1 MKLGVIGTG
10 MIATEFL
17 PYLVNMPELE
27 VQAVLSTPRSLEKA
41 KKLCREYHIPC
52 ATDRFEKLCDAGVD
66 TVYIAVPN
74 LLHRDYCVRAIE
86 AGLNVIVEKPLASR
100 IEEVRELKALAK
112 DRRRFLFEAIT
123 TLYLPAYQKIAEW
136 LPRIGEVKLVQSQF
150 CQFSSRYRAFQRGE
164 IAPVFDPK
172 QAGGAMMDLNLYN
185 LHYVMGLFG
194 VPESADY
201 RPELERGIDTSGV
214 TLLCYP
220 GFSALC
226 TSAKSCGGAGWGLI
240 QGTDGCIR
248 SLGTP
253 NHVGDIVLELY
264 DGTREVFSG
273 TSLEE
278 RALPEMRAFARA
290 IQEEDY
296 AFCWQQLER
305 SAAVSEVQTAAR
317 RSAGIL
323 FPGE

>member
-52 ATDRFEKLCDAGVD
+52 ATDRFEVLCAAGVD

-86 AGLNVIVEKPLASR
+86 SGLNVIVEKPLASR
-100 IEEVRELKALAK
+100 IEEVRELETLAK

-123 TLYLPAYQKIAEW
+123 TLYLPAYQKIADW
-136 LPRIGEVKLVQSQF
+136 LPRIGDVKLVQSQF

-194 VPESADY
+194 APESADY

-214 TLLCYP
+214 TLLRYP

-253 NHVGDIVLELY
+253 NHVGDAVLELY

-273 TSLEE
+273 TALEE

-290 IQEEDY
+290 IQEENY
-296 AFCWQQLER
+296 AFCWRQLER